1 MLSRLCWKEQFYRTH
16 TALRCFNKVIV
27 VWEFSVIMFEIIIIL
42 LMENKYLMFFSQP
55 PPIYTFYTERERT
68 NQDGGYDCLD
78 NYLAPLS
85 SEISLMVC
93 YMNDSV
99 SILVGGRRLE
109 WQSLIFLSIFFL
121 HSNAI
126 CWVKVH
132 SRARAR
138 QVQADYRENNTR
150 RAK

>member
-1 MLSRLCWKEQFYRTH
+1 
-16 TALRCFNKVIV
+16 
-27 VWEFSVIMFEIIIIL
+27 MFEIIINL

-99 SILVGGRRLE
+99 NPSRREETGVTVINIPVNLLP
-109 WQSLIFLSIFFL
+109 S
-121 HSNAI
+121 
-126 CWVKVH
+126 
-132 SRARAR
+132 
-138 QVQADYRENNTR
+138 
-150 RAK
+150 